1 MKTCRIRISAVAR
14 ICALLAPLLQPF
26 VESRADIVADDTFT
40 DGGYTNGADALDVAW
55 YVVNGPSSGLSVVAD
70 NGTPGIGDG
79 NALRLSAEGSVQ
91 RGVVGVLAKPVTLED
106 GESLTLM
113 FSFRFENTTNLN
125 FSSRLRWGLYGSGG
139 TPIDAHNKGNIWY
152 ANDEGYFASTHGAS
166 ASSTG
171 TGIAREKGAQDAI
184 TWGGGIA
191 GQDYAAELSLAGGA
205 SANLSTAAHTAV
217 MTITRTGTTLSV
229 TAQID
234 NLAPASLTDEWPTS
248 FYFDQIAI
256 TFGTASAP
264 GPIRI
269 DNVVLDHDRKGVADD
284 FGDGSPADNAADPG
298 DTAWWTMGVGSGNL
312 SVAADTTL
320 GGGNALQLTP
330 SSNVTQGFVG
340 RLPNP
345 VTLADGGE
353 ITLDFRYRF
362 TGTSNLNSAGRLR
375 FGLYNAGGTYT
386 GSHNQGTVRNN
397 DAGYYG
403 QTNPALASGT
413 GTSVARES
421 SGNDLLG
428 GSGVVTLGTAGASV
442 NGGTAAHTGIL
453 NIRRSG
459 NTLVLTA
466 SIDGQPVANAT
477 DSNPLTYTFDEVAI
491 GVGLGTGT
499 ASPLRVDDLV
509 VSTAPAFPVGD
520 GTFDDPVPGP
530 APSVSSGTIGSGF
543 RLVKNWDFGA
553 NGNIRSVKELAGH
566 FRFYDTHN
574 QYNTGGGQYGAD
586 TLAPHPLTALTNQ
599 PVEGALTNNQ
609 SARSINA
616 DALRGVIVPFAGVTE
631 LNPHLHNCGSAN
643 FYTKWRLPAGGSLL
657 GREIIWETRLRY
669 VTPRYFWVA
678 LWTSVSNWSSG
689 AEMDV
694 LESFGTV
701 AGSFNNADG
710 KYWHSGVIGGTNN
723 VSYTNWNE
731 AMAAVGVTGFN
742 AAVHHV
748 WTWHYKPD
756 NTYAVY
762 MDGILVQSGTVN
774 WTQGG
779 VSGAGAQDMSFLF
792 DGGWG
797 HTVVPQLS
805 DKRLPVAELAGTFYE
820 WDYSRVYL
828 K

>member
-1 MKTCRIRISAVAR
+1 MKTNKIRIFAVAR
-14 ICALLAPLLQPF
+14 VCALLVPLLQA
-26 VESRADIVADDTFT
+26 SANLRAGTVVDDTFADGGFT
-40 DGGYTNGADALDVAW
+40 DGADPRDVAW
-55 YVVNGPSSGLSVVAD
+55 YAINGPASGLSIVTD
-70 NGTPGIGDG
+70 NGTPGIGGG
-79 NALRLSAEGSVQ
+79 NALRFNAAGTVQ
-91 RGVVGVLAKPVTLED
+91 RGIVGVLAKPVTLED
-106 GESLTLM
+106 GEILTLT
-113 FSFRFENTTNLN
+113 FNFRFENTTNLN

-139 TPIDAHNKGNIWY
+139 TPIDAHNKNNIWY

-166 ASSTG
+166 ASGTG
-171 TGIAREKGAQDAI
+171 TSIAREKGAQDAI
-184 TWGGGIA
+184 TWGGGIT
-191 GQDYAAELSLAGGA
+191 GQDYAAELSLVSGG
-205 SANLSTAAHTAV
+205 SANLSTAVHTAT
-217 MTITRTGTTLSV
+217 MTIMRTGTTLSV
-229 TAQID
+229 MAQID
-234 NLAPASLTDEWPTS
+234 NLPSAFLVDEWPTS

-269 DNVVLDHDRKGVADD
+269 DNVVLEHDRKGVADD
-284 FGDGSPADNAADPG
+284 FADGSLTDNPANPD
-298 DTAWWTMGVGSGNL
+298 DTAWWGMGVGAGNL
-312 SVAADTTL
+312 SVVSDTVL

-340 RLPNP
+340 RLPAP
-345 VTLADGGE
+345 ITLADGGE
-353 ITLDFRYRF
+353 ITLNFRYRF
-362 TGTSNLNSAGRLR
+362 TGTNNLNSAGRLR

-386 GSHNQGTVRNN
+386 SSHNQGTVRNN
-397 DAGYYG
+397 DVGYYG
-403 QTNPALASGT
+403 QTNPASASGT
-413 GTSVARES
+413 GTSVARET

-428 GSGVVTLGTAGASV
+428 GSGVTTLGTAGASV

-453 NIRRSG
+453 NIRRTG
-459 NTLVLTA
+459 NTLILAA
-466 SIDGQPVANAT
+466 SIDGQAVATAT
-477 DSNPLTYTFDEVAI
+477 DINPLTYTFDEVAI
-491 GVGLGTGT
+491 GVGLGSGT

-520 GTFDDPVPGP
+520 GTFENPVPGP

-543 RLVKNWDFGA
+543 RLVKNWDFGT
-553 NGNIRSVKELAGH
+553 NGNIRSVKELSGH
-566 FRFYDTHN
+566 FRFYDTHG
-574 QYNTGGGQYGAD
+574 QYNTGAGQYGAH
-586 TLAPHPLTALTNQ
+586 TLAPHVLTALPNQ
-599 PVEGALTNNQ
+599 PVEGPLTNNQ
-609 SARSINA
+609 SARSVN
-616 DALRGVIVPFAGVTE
+616 DDWLRGVIVPFAGVTE
-631 LNPHLHNCGSAN
+631 LNPHAHNCGSAN
-643 FYTKWRLPAGGSLL
+643 FYAKWRLPAGGSLL

-678 LWTSVSNWSSG
+678 LWTSVSNWTNG

-694 LESFGTV
+694 MESFGTV
-701 AGSFNNADG
+701 SGGFNNADG

-731 AMAAVGVTGFN
+731 AMADVGVTGFN
-742 AAVHHV
+742 AALPHV

-779 VSGAGAQDMSFLF
+779 VSGAGVQDMSFLF

-797 HTVVPQLS
+797 HTVVSQLQ
-805 DKRLPVAELAGTFYE
+805 DKRLPVAELAGTYYE